1 MKKFTQLALAAALAT
16 SASVATAEISANVT
30 LASDYVWRGISQ
42 TQNTGAIQG
51 GFDYEHKSGF
61 YAGAWASNVD
71 FTDAGA
77 PDAQMELDLYAG
89 YGFDITEELSADVG
103 VLKYTYP
110 GGNGGNFTETYAN
123 LSYKGFTLGYAASGT
138 ITADESTDYISVS
151 YETELPAEVG
161 LSVSYGIYDY
171 KDATFTD
178 SDGSTE
184 DDYSNWSL
192 GLSKSFFG
200 LDFGLTYTDTDLD
213 SDECAS
219 FAGDKDY
226 CDGIVTV
233 SMSKS
238 M

>member
-42 TQNTGAIQG
+42 TQNTGAISG

-61 YAGAWASNVD
+61 YAGVWGSNID
-71 FTDAGA
+71 FGDE
-77 PDAQMELDLYAG
+77 AQMELDLYAG
-89 YGFDITEELSADVG
+89 YGFSITEELTADVG

-110 GGNGGNFTETYAN
+110 GDNGWNFTETYAN
-123 LSYKGFTLGYAASGT
+123 LSYMGFTLGYAASGT
-138 ITADESTDYISVS
+138 ITADESTDYISLS
-151 YETELPAEVG
+151 YETELPGEVG
-161 LSVSYGIYDY
+161 LAVGYAIYDY
-171 KDATFTD
+171 KDASFTD
-178 SDGSTE
+178 GDGSTE
-184 DDYSNWSL
+184 DDYANWSL

-200 LDFGLTYTDTDLD
+200 LDFGLTYTDTDLS
-213 SDECAS
+213 SDECES

-226 CDGIVTV
+226 CDSIVTV